1 MKIKKMTATFGVL
14 DHAVLIPGEGLT
26 VITAPNEAGKS
37 TWAGFLKAMFYGI
50 DTRER
55 DKAGHLADKN
65 RYQPWSGA
73 PMEGELQLEWEC
85 QDITLRRFA
94 AKGSP
99 FSGFEAV
106 YTASGD
112 PVPGLTSANVGA
124 AILGVGR
131 EVYLRSAFVG
141 QGKAAV
147 TPNGELE
154 ARIAALAPADGAV
167 VELHLHQLV
176 IGDAVHHADD
186 HQRTSDLLY
195 RSVFPDHAS
204 SPPSSAMAVI
214 SCSISAEICW

>member
-14 DHAVLIPGEGLT
+14 DHAVLTPGEGLT
-26 VITAPNEAGKS
+26 VIIAPNEAGKS

-141 QGKAAV
+141 QGKA
-147 TPNGELE
+147 PSHPMESWK
-154 ARIAALAPADGAV
+154 PA
-167 VELHLHQLV
+167 
-176 IGDAVHHADD
+176 
-186 HQRTSDLLY
+186 
-195 RSVFPDHAS
+195 
-204 SPPSSAMAVI
+204 SPPWPPRDRRTCPTPRWSAP
-214 SCSISAEICW
+214 